1 MPGSVLLDATRPEA
15 VEGERLLFADPVR
28 QLEAHSP
35 AEVRAALQQAGDALA
50 AGYHVAGFVS
60 YEAGAALLEE
70 PTPHRGAE
78 PLLALGIFQAPE
90 RIDQPHEASGS
101 AREIGACRPTIGRA
115 AYEQAV
121 GSVKE
126 AIREGDVY
134 QINFT
139 FALDF
144 SYAGDPWAIYGALRE
159 RQRVSYGAFIPRPD
173 GAVLSFSPEL
183 FFRTEAGRIVARP
196 MKGTARRG
204 RDAAEDARLKAW
216 LRADEKNRAENLMI
230 VDLLRNDLAR
240 VCEVGTVEVPALY
253 SIETYETLHQMT
265 STVAGRLRPD
275 ASLTRLFEALFP
287 CGSVTGAPKRSAMR
301 LIERLEAEPRGVY
314 CGAIGY
320 AAPDG
325 RAAFNVAIRTLVLR
339 GGTGRMGVGSG
350 IVWDSDWGAE
360 YEECLLKGAFLS
372 DVRRET

>member
-1 MPGSVLLDATRPEA
+1 
-15 VEGERLLFADPVR
+15 
-28 QLEAHSP
+28 
-35 AEVRAALQQAGDALA
+35 
-50 AGYHVAGFVS
+50 
-60 YEAGAALLEE
+60 
-70 PTPHRGAE
+70 
-78 PLLALGIFQAPE
+78 
-90 RIDQPHEASGS
+90 
-101 AREIGACRPTIGRA
+101 
-115 AYEQAV
+115 
-121 GSVKE
+121 
-126 AIREGDVY
+126 
-134 QINFT
+134 
-139 FALDF
+139 
-144 SYAGDPWAIYGALRE
+144 
-159 RQRVSYGAFIPRPD
+159 
-173 GAVLSFSPEL
+173 
-183 FFRTEAGRIVARP
+183 
-196 MKGTARRG
+196 
-204 RDAAEDARLKAW
+204 
-216 LRADEKNRAENLMI
+216 MI